1 MQAGATAH
9 EDSDDEVQAL
19 DDIPEPV
26 KVVES
31 TAHFNEL
38 VVWGHDQAPEKDD
51 AFVKGVEE
59 WLAFA
64 DAIHR

>member
-1 MQAGATAH
+1 
-9 EDSDDEVQAL
+9 
-19 DDIPEPV
+19 V

-31 TAHFNEL
+31 TAQFNEI
-38 VVWGHDQAPEKDD
+38 VVWGHDQIPDKDD

-64 DAIHR
+64 NAIHR